1 MSEKIYARLLKLFP
15 ERFRDAYGEDAL
27 QLFRDRAR
35 DEQGFVPTL
44 RLWLDLLA
52 DLAISVPREYFYAE
66 PELLAAREHSGGIP
80 SFYVLGEESP
90 RLGALVFGTLLSV
103 LALATFSALL
113 SQGALNRRST
123 TPAGQRYPAAYKES
137 RSSQRASAAAAA
149 IDTRT
154 PLSSDEPASLGS
166 TGARLA
172 PRYDHH
178 GLADPTPSRSPN
190 PPNSSSNVAL
200 AQSGA
205 TSPLPQPPPTY
216 FDSSSSP
223 ADNNSAAEAPLAGT
237 SLLATEH
244 HRVIASAAANLK
256 QHYFNR
262 AVGAQM
268 SDALLAHETR
278 GDDNVA
284 TDGAAFASLLTRQ
297 MRDVS
302 HDNHLDLI
310 YSRDPLPEHPGEP
323 SPEDQARYRE
333 AMQQQSCTFEKVAIL
348 SHNVAYLKLNSFPD
362 PSICRATAE
371 AAMRRLNAAD
381 AVIFDLRDNR
391 GGSPEMVMLM
401 ASYLFDHPEYMYN
414 PRENTSDRSW
424 THSPVPGNKLADK
437 PVFILTSRS
446 TFSAAEHFAYDLKM
460 LKRAMLIGETT
471 GGGAHAGVFHRLDD
485 HFGMGIPEVQ
495 PINPYSDSDWAVVG
509 IAPDVKVPASD
520 ALATAQRLAAK
531 LQKH

>member
-1 MSEKIYARLLKLFP
+1 MSEKLYARLLKLFP
-15 ERFRDAYGEDAL
+15 ARFRDAYGEDAL

-35 DEQGFVPTL
+35 DEKGLFPAL

-66 PELLAAREHSGGIP
+66 PELLAARQHSGGIP

-90 RLGALVFGTLLSV
+90 RLGALVFGTLLSL

-113 SQGALNRRST
+113 SHGAINRRST
-123 TPAGQRYPAAYKES
+123 TASRQRYASAYKES
-137 RSSQRASAAAAA
+137 RPSQRASATAAPT
-149 IDTRT
+149 DTRT
-154 PLSSDEPASLGS
+154 PLSSDEPVSLSS
-166 TGARLA
+166 TDARLA

-190 PPNSSSNVAL
+190 PPNSSSNVAIV
-200 AQSGA
+200 QSGA
-205 TSPLPQPPPTY
+205 NSPLPQTPPTY

-223 ADNNSAAEAPLAGT
+223 TNNNSPAKAPLAET
-237 SLLATEH
+237 NPLAAEH
-244 HRVIASAAANLK
+244 HRVIASAVANLK

-278 GDDNVA
+278 GDDNAA
-284 TDGAAFASLLTRQ
+284 TDGTAFANLLTRQ

-310 YSRDPLPEHPGEP
+310 YSPDPLPEHPGEP
-323 SPEDQARYRE
+323 NPEDQARYRQ
-333 AMQQQSCTFEKVAIL
+333 ALQQQNCTFEKVAIL
-348 SHNVAYLKLNSFPD
+348 SHNVGYLKLNSFPD

-371 AAMRRLNAAD
+371 ASMRRLNAAD
-381 AVIFDLRDNR
+381 ALIFDLRDNR
-391 GGSPEMVMLM
+391 GGSPEMVMFLS
-401 ASYLFDHPEYMYN
+401 AYLFDHPEYMYS
-414 PRENTSDRSW
+414 PRENASDRSW
-424 THSPVPGNKLADK
+424 TQSPVPGNKLANK
-437 PVFILTSRS
+437 PVFILTSHS
-446 TFSAAEHFAYDLKM
+446 TYSAAEHFSYDLKM
-460 LKRAMLIGETT
+460 LKRATLIGETT
-471 GGGAHAGVFHRLDD
+471 GGAAHAGVFHRLDD
-485 HFGMGIPEVQ
+485 HFGVGIPEVQ

-509 IAPDVKVPASD
+509 VAPDVKVPASD
-520 ALATAQRLAAK
+520 ALATAQRLAVK